1 MGGGA
6 WPARNENLI
15 IHKFFISLFLGT
27 FLAVGEREAMNCL
40 ELSRALQNP

>member
-6 WPARNENLI
+6 WPARNEKLI
-15 IHKFFISLFLGT
+15 IKKIFISLFLG
-27 FLAVGEREAMNCL
+27 AVGEREAMNCL